1 MAIKFDFNKLRTAIQ
16 KFTSG
21 VDTSNGSLAA
31 GEEAKFAPH
40 IQLARP
46 VEAITNAAVVTREL
60 TAAESGTLFTLT
72 MTTEDNNVT
81 ITLPAATPAIAGVYY
96 DFCWLVDCDDNADF
110 ILTTGADAID
120 FYGYI
125 VRGAANS
132 TVQDIDGD
140 ASKLTLDASVTG
152 ATDTEGMNWH
162 VLCNG
167 SDWILR
173 GYSTDAVGDA
183 SIVLSTSA

>member
-1 MAIKFDFNKLRTAIQ
+1 MALKFDFNKLRTAV
-16 KFTSG
+16 KNFTVG
-21 VDTSNGSLAA
+21 TDVSNGSLAA
-31 GEEAKFAPH
+31 GEEAKFTPH
-40 IQLARP
+40 MRLARP
-46 VEAITNAAVVTREL
+46 VEAITNAAAVTRTL
-60 TAAESGTLFTLT
+60 TTVESGTLFTLD
-72 MTTEDNNVT
+72 MTTADNNVT
-81 ITLPAATPAIAGVYY
+81 ITLPAASSSAGVYF
-96 DFCWLVDCDDNADF
+96 DFCWTADCDDNADF
-110 ILTTGADAID
+110 ILTTGDDSVD

-132 TVQDIDGD
+132 TVQDVDGD

-167 SDWILR
+167 VDWILR

-183 SIVLSTSA
+183 SIVLSASA